1 MLFYDATLRLER
13 RRRRQSL
20 VDDVAGA
27 AGGKAATD
35 HFKALSD

>member
-13 RRRRQSL
+13 RSRRQSL

-27 AGGKAATD
+27 AGGKTATD
-35 HFKALSD
+35 HFKTLSD